1 MRRSLPWLLPF
12 LVAALGLI
20 ARSVDRA
27 QSPATG
33 GPSTM
38 LLTRGALLT
47 ALGATIAAISR
58 RRSR

>member
-12 LVAALGLI
+12 LVA
-20 ARSVDRA
+20 
-27 QSPATG
+27 
-33 GPSTM
+33 
-38 LLTRGALLT
+38 ALLT